1 MGDALALT
9 LLDARGFSVDDFARS
24 HPGGALGRR
33 LLIRVSDVMH
43 RGARLPVVSPSAPLV
58 EVLYV
63 MSSKGLG
70 MAAITDAG
78 DRLLGIYTD
87 GDLRRTLQNG
97 GNIHALSVQDVMH
110 PNPHTIQPERLASE
124 AVKYMQDHKVN
135 GLLVID
141 AEARLVGALNMH
153 DLFQAGVL

>member
-43 RGARLPVVSPSAPLV
+43 AGAKLPTVLPDAPLV
-58 EVLYV
+58 DVLYV

-70 MAAITDAG
+70 MAAILAPDG
-78 DRLLGIYTD
+78 RLLGIYTD

-97 GNIHALSVQDVMH
+97 GDIHRLRVQDVMKA
-110 PNPHTIQPERLASE
+110 NPHTIPPERLASE

-135 GLLVID
+135 GLLVVD
-141 AEARLVGALNMH
+141 GEGRLVGALNMH